1 MIPWV
6 RLAAVG
12 AVLAGA
18 AWGGWAV
25 RDWQADSDEL
35 ARVQA
40 EQRQTLRRQE
50 AATGAA
56 QTFEEQRDAIRRE
69 LLATLPPRALAAPS
83 PQCPAVAVGDLVL
96 PAGSLDRVRA
106 AAGEPGPDADPGGA
120 RPAVL
125 PGASAPGR

>member
-1 MIPWV
+1 MVPWV

-18 AWGGWAV
+18 FVGGWKW
-25 RDWQADSDEL
+25 RDREADSDEL

-83 PQCPAVAVGDLVL
+83 PQCPAVAVGALVL
-96 PAGSLDRVRA
+96 PAGSIDRVRA
-106 AAGEPGPDADPGGA
+106 AAGELDAGADPGGA
-120 RPAVL
+120 RPTVQ

>member
-18 AWGGWAV
+18 AWGGWKW
-25 RDWQADSDEL
+25 RDMVADSDEL

-40 EQRQTLRRQE
+40 EQRQALRRQE

-56 QTFEEQRDAIRRE
+56 QTFEETRDAIRRQ
-69 LLATLPPRALAAPS
+69 LLATLPPPVLSAPS
-83 PQCPAVAVGDLVL
+83 VQCPAVAVGDLVL
-96 PAGSLDRVRA
+96 PRGSLDRVRA
-106 AAGEPGPDADPGGA
+106 AAGEPGADTDSGGPG
-120 RPAVL
+120 PAVL